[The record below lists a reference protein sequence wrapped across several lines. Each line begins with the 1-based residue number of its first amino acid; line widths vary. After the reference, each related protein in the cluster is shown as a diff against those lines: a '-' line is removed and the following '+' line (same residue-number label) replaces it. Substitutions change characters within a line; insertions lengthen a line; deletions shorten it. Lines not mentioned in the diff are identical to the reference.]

1 MISIL
6 CLALISDPQA
16 ELTKGI
22 VAFGRGD
29 LKAAKDHLDEAEAQT
44 TDPPLL
50 ARIHRQRAIIDQV
63 EGDRL
68 AAVLS
73 FMRALYF
80 DPEVDLD
87 EREHK
92 GEIQELFKCARELN
106 RAGLS
111 EKAVEVRHAAD
122 FSKADWRCPAG
133 QKPPPPKVEPPPPPK
148 VEPPPPPPVAPPPPP
163 IEKEEG
169 GSIWSSP
176 WLWVAVGAV
185 VVAGGATTA
194 GILLTREDPYGGT
207 TDVNIRLER

>member
-22 VAFGRGD
+22 VAFGSGD
-29 LKAAKDHLDEAEAQT
+29 LKAAKDHLEEAESQT

-50 ARIHRQRAIIDQV
+50 ARIHRQRGIIDQV
-63 EGDRL
+63 EGERL
-68 AAVLS
+68 GSVVS

-92 GEIQELFKCARELN
+92 GEVQKLFSCARELN
-106 RAGLS
+106 RAGIS

-122 FSKADWRCPAG
+122 FAKADWSCPAG
-133 QKPPPPKVEPPPPPK
+133 QKPPSPPAIAPPFPPI
-148 VEPPPPPPVAPPPPP
+148 APPPLP
-163 IEKEEG
+163 IDREEES
-169 GSIWSSP
+169 GSIWTSP

-185 VVAGGATTA
+185 V
-194 GILLTREDPYGGT
+194 
-207 TDVNIRLER
+207 